1 MSKRAKEKGGRRRRK
16 SLSFLVISFY
26 LFHAFSMSSDC
37 WRGLSSRNIKSRME
51 NWRFLMENSKTKARR
66 SCFPHSH
73 HHSLS
78 FSLEIETLAPMNL
91 FFNFRVPFLLADSG
105 FLCTRSTRDGW
116 NCLFQKLSCFFSLST
131 FCELMWVICDG
142 ISTSGKVWGFFRIF
156 LNV

>member
-51 NWRFLMENSKTKARR
+51 NWRFLMKNSKTKARR

-131 FCELMWVICDG
+131 FVSWCG
-142 ISTSGKVWGFFRIF
+142 
-156 LNV
+156 